1 MLKMNKGFYLGSS
14 RNNYF
19 TTSKYSTFN
28 NSSAFQQR
36 SISQI
41 KRENELSKQQNRRY
55 IESMYKSGSMFK
67 YDLNPPHRGTHRSHL
82 QNIEYRVRK
91 MVPEL
96 DFEKNRLTIFNTQ
109 CTNLRMDLKDDYKV
123 LKKEMQEEVDILQNK
138 LTINLNRQKIE
149 NQKIHQQIKALKND
163 FIEPQNLAIELKK
176 RVDSLKLR
184 IDGKKMYNELDIPT
198 LDTKIE

>member
-1 MLKMNKGFYLGSS
+1 MNKGFTS

-138 LTINLNRQKIE
+138 LTINLSRQKIE
-149 NQKIHQQIKALKND
+149 NQKIQQQIKAVKND

-176 RVDSLKLR
+176 RIDSLKLR

>member
-28 NSSAFQQR
+28 NSLAFQQR
-36 SISQI
+36 SLSQI
-41 KRENELSKQQNRRY
+41 KRDNELSKQQNRRY

-82 QNIEYRVRK
+82 QNIEYKVRN
-91 MVPEL
+91 MIPEL
-96 DFEKNRLTIFNTQ
+96 DFEKNRLNIFNTQ

-138 LTINLNRQKIE
+138 LIINLNRQKIE
-149 NQKIHQQIKALKND
+149 NQKLQQQIKAVKND

-176 RVDSLKLR
+176 RIDSLKLR
-184 IDGKKMYNELDIPT
+184 IDGKKMYNEIDIPT
-198 LDTKIE
+198 LDTKID

>member
-1 MLKMNKGFYLGSS
+1 MNKGFYLGSS

-28 NSSAFQQR
+28 NSLAFQQR
-36 SISQI
+36 SLSQI
-41 KRENELSKQQNRRY
+41 KRDNELSKQQNRRY

-82 QNIEYRVRK
+82 QNIEYKVRN
-91 MVPEL
+91 MIPEL

-149 NQKIHQQIKALKND
+149 NQKLQQQIKAVKND

-176 RVDSLKLR
+176 RIDSLKLR
-184 IDGKKMYNELDIPT
+184 IDGKKMYNEIDIPT

>member
-96 DFEKNRLTIFNTQ
+96 DFEKNRLNIFNTQ

-138 LTINLNRQKIE
+138 LTINLSRQKIE
-149 NQKIHQQIKALKND
+149 NQKIQQQIKAVKND

-176 RVDSLKLR
+176 RIDSLKLR